1 MELRHLRYF
10 TAVVGAG
17 SFARGAASLRVAQPS
32 LSRQLR
38 DLERELGASLLVR
51 ESSGARL
58 TPEGE
63 GVHRSAEIIMD
74 SVAEL
79 WSTARLSQLGLIG
92 RCRLAVGPVPL
103 LGDRVGVALAAM
115 LKRLPDLDL
124 EVREIS
130 SVEHARMLRAGETDI
145 GVGSPPAPSEP
156 GIDVSVFYQ
165 DPIDSA
171 AIPSSHALAKR
182 SHVTTSD
189 LRDLHVLVLSRMALP
204 HVTVPIVDALRQHG
218 FTTVEEIDT
227 FTSVTANVV
236 AGRGWTPVTRSQRGG
251 RPTDGYKVV
260 PIDDL
265 LIPFEIAMTLR
276 AGEKSPTVCTVARAL
291 REVRDNGWQRAT
303 VPRVAGGPHD
313 GNGDGTEPP
322 APLALEFRHL
332 RAFITLMEE
341 RNLTSAAKR
350 LELSQPGLSRRL
362 ADLERILEVELF
374 ERGARGVL
382 PTHVA
387 DLLERHARRAL
398 AVADAMSGDVHDF
411 RRGVEGTLRMG
422 IVSPV
427 LGTILSPIMASLAST
442 CPRWEIIH
450 HTLDTPEQPRAL
462 ERGGIDVGIA
472 HALPGL
478 LDDAAID
485 GIRLWDDRIDTVM
498 LSNDHRLA
506 KRASIHATDLDGE
519 PAIFPHP
526 QFNRAFHEQLME
538 AFEALGLRPMI
549 VGSYFSLRTMWSLA
563 ANGVGWMVG
572 AHSQRRAAP
581 PGLVAVPVE
590 GLAIPWGFDLLW
602 RRDEQR
608 QEILAAIRAIRGAAL
623 PSWKELQPRSGEKS
637 VLGSAA

>member
-10 TAVVGAG
+10 TAVVRAG
-17 SFARGAASLRVAQPS
+17 SFARAAASLRVAQPS
-32 LSRQLR
+32 LSRQVR

-63 GVHRSAEIIMD
+63 GVYRSAEAIME

-79 WSTARLSQLGLIG
+79 WSTARLSQRGLIG

-115 LKRLPDLDL
+115 LKRFPDIDL

-145 GVGSPPAPSEP
+145 GIGSPPAPTEP
-156 GIDVSVFYQ
+156 GIDVSVFYP
-165 DPIDSA
+165 DPMDSA
-171 AIPSSHALAKR
+171 AIPSSHTLAKR

-189 LRDLHVLVLSRMALP
+189 LRDLPVLVLSRRALP
-204 HVTVPIVDALRQHG
+204 HVMAPTVDTLREHG
-218 FTTVEEIDT
+218 FTVEEIDT
-227 FTSVTANVV
+227 MTSVTANVV

-251 RPTDGYKVV
+251 RPMDGYKVV
-260 PIDDL
+260 PVDDL
-265 LIPFEIAMTLR
+265 LIPFETTMTLR
-276 AGEKSPTVCTVARAL
+276 AGERSPTVCTVARAL
-291 REVRDNGWQRAT
+291 HEVSDNGWQLPGVTRT
-303 VPRVAGGPHD
+303 GGGAHD
-313 GNGDGTEPP
+313 GNGNGKEPP
-322 APLALEFRHL
+322 VPLALEFRHL
-332 RAFITLMEE
+332 RAFTTLMDE
-341 RNLTSAAKR
+341 RNLTSAARR

-362 ADLERILEVELF
+362 ADLERILEIELF

-427 LGTILSPIMASLAST
+427 LGTIMSPIMASLASA
-442 CPRWEIIH
+442 CPRWEIIY

-485 GIRLWDDRIDTVM
+485 GMRLWDDRIDTVM
-498 LSNDHRLA
+498 LWNEHRLA
-506 KRASIHATDLDGE
+506 KRASILATDLVGE

-526 QFNRAFHEQLME
+526 HFNRAFHEQLME

-549 VGSYFSLRTMWSLA
+549 VGTYFSLRTMWSLA
-563 ANGVGWMVG
+563 ANGVGWMIG
-572 AHSQRRAAP
+572 AHSQRRSAP
-581 PGLVAVPVE
+581 PGLVAIPVE

-602 RRDEQR
+602 RRGEPR
-608 QEILAAIRAIRGAAL
+608 QEVLGAIRAIRGTAL
-623 PSWKELQPRSGEKS
+623 PKWSEL
-637 VLGSAA
+637 